1 MVNKQKCRLV
11 ELIVIGSSCA
21 GEMAGAAD
29 WRPHPPAHMQKTDR
43 KLRKEEK
50 MGKCRAVVE
59 RQSWTFTSKLRDRQH
74 HMLKKLK
81 FSQPSILPLHTLV
94 FRQHSRC
101 IHPSIHPSIHP
112 HFQCDLMGQQTFS
125 TSLRS
130 FHTFLLSTFYLR
142 ISTSRK

>member
-74 HMLKKLK
+74 HMLIVKV
-81 FSQPSILPLHTLV
+81 FST
-94 FRQHSRC
+94 QHS
-101 IHPSIHPSIHP
+101 PSAHTGFQTTLTLYPSVYPSIHP